1 VKFEGGIFAVGA
13 VIFVAL
19 AAIYWFMAFEPVGT
33 TALLLTGGLCFLIAF
48 YVLFTGRRIGV
59 RPEDDLDAEVAE
71 GAGEYG
77 RFAPTSWWP
86 LAVGVGAASTAL
98 GLVVGWWLFVL
109 GFVLLVMAIVGLV
122 FENYFGESYEA

>member
-19 AAIYWFMAFEPVGT
+19 AAIYWFVAFEPVGT

-48 YVLFTGRRIGV
+48 YVLFTGRRVGV
-59 RPEDDLDAEVAE
+59 RPEDQLDAEVAD

-86 LAVGVGAASTAL
+86 LAIGLGAGTVGL
-98 GLVVGWWLFVL
+98 GLVVGWWLFIL
-109 GFVLLVMAIVGLV
+109 GVIALMMAIVGLV
-122 FENYFGESYEA
+122 FENYRGESYDH